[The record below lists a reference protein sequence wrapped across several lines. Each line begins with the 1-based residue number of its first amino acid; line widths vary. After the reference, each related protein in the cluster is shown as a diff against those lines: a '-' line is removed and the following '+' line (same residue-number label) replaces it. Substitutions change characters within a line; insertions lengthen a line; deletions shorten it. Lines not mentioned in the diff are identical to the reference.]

1 MSKKA
6 VHSLLCL
13 LLLSTLLY
21 FAWVYVS
28 LKNVVT
34 TMDVPADSH
43 EVSVM
48 YKTEDQLLKS
58 NG

>member
-34 TMDVPADSH
+34 TMNVPADSH
-43 EVSVM
+43 EASVM
-48 YKTEDQLLKS
+48 YKEEDQLLKS

>member
-34 TMDVPADSH
+34 TMDVQADSH